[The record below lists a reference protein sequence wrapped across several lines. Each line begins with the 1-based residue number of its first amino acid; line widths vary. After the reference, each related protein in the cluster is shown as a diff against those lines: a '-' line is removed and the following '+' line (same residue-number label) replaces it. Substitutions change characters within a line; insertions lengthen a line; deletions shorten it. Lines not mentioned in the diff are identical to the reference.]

1 MTALVLYNPFAS
13 KYLLGEFMLIFFIMV
28 GLIFLTSGGV
38 GLFYI
43 NTADHVAS
51 GTAIFFLGNLGFG
64 TLALIGVLILIF
76 IGIFNAE
83 FD

>member
-1 MTALVLYNPFAS
+1 
-13 KYLLGEFMLIFFIMV
+13 MLIFFIIV

-43 NTADHVAS
+43 NTANHVAS
-51 GTAIFFLGNLGFG
+51 DTPLFFLGNLGFG
-64 TLALIGVLILIF
+64 TLALIGILVLVFVAL
-76 IGIFNAE
+76 FNTE

>member
-1 MTALVLYNPFAS
+1 
-13 KYLLGEFMLIFFIMV
+13 MLIFFILF
-28 GLIFLTSGGV
+28 GLIFLVSGGV

-51 GTAIFFLGNLGFG
+51 GTALFFLGNLGFG
-64 TLALIGVLILIF
+64 TLALIGILIF
-76 IGIFNAE
+76 IFIGLFNAE

>member
-1 MTALVLYNPFAS
+1 MIIFFII
-13 KYLLGEFMLIFFIMV
+13 LGLIFFV
-28 GLIFLTSGGV
+28 SGGV

-51 GTAIFFLGNLGFG
+51 GTALFFLGNLGFG
-64 TLALIGVLILIF
+64 TLALIGILVFIF
-76 IGIFNAE
+76 IGLFNAE

>member
-1 MTALVLYNPFAS
+1 MIILFIILGLVF
-13 KYLLGEFMLIFFIMV
+13 LG
-28 GLIFLTSGGV
+28 SGGV

-51 GTAIFFLGNLGFG
+51 GTALFFLGNLGFATFVLVG
-64 TLALIGVLILIF
+64 LLILVF
-76 IGIFNAE
+76 IALFNAE